1 MVGPMSLSPIS
12 GLNLPPSGR
21 VFSILSDEPREP
33 LHWLAMVEHE
43 FNTQIFVFSRLS
55 PQRLSQH
62 LRLDRIEFKW
72 LSESMD
78 PHALSPSL
86 ERIHHAISTRIATDG
101 GIIWLDAVEYLIHR
115 QGFDAFLSFTRSLAD
130 ELTGS
135 DWTVLLPFTPLSIE
149 GTEIAHLR
157 REAMPFDIGSIST
170 PAPPEISEIGGDEEE
185 VPESTDTEPEVT
197 ESKLTESKLRMLS
210 SIAEVALTPAVL
222 NRRIVQWAEMGF
234 DVSDLERAMNVEN
247 TERYVIYRDVEERVR
262 RAVECDRRIQMIE
275 IRGHTVE
282 ATKMRFRIMQLT
294 GLDDVEDA
302 LDEILQGDH
311 V

>member
-294 GLDDVEDA
+294 GLDDVENA
-302 LDEILQGDH
+302 LDEILHGDH

>member
-1 MVGPMSLSPIS
+1 
-12 GLNLPPSGR
+12 
-21 VFSILSDEPREP
+21 
-33 LHWLAMVEHE
+33 
-43 FNTQIFVFSRLS
+43 
-55 PQRLSQH
+55 
-62 LRLDRIEFKW
+62 
-72 LSESMD
+72 
-78 PHALSPSL
+78 
-86 ERIHHAISTRIATDG
+86 
-101 GIIWLDAVEYLIHR
+101 
-115 QGFDAFLSFTRSLAD
+115 
-130 ELTGS
+130 
-135 DWTVLLPFTPLSIE
+135 
-149 GTEIAHLR
+149 
-157 REAMPFDIGSIST
+157 MPFDIGSIST

-185 VPESTDTEPEVT
+185 VPESTDTEPEVA

-222 NRRIVQWAEMGF
+222 NRRIVEWAEMGF

-294 GLDDVEDA
+294 GVDDVEDA